1 MCACAC
7 SSWRTLHLFPAHFAY
22 YFRSAFRS
30 AFLRSG
36 FHSCPNTPVEPLSGV
51 YIVTLFPTR
60 GGFCLAVH
68 TCMSH
73 PLSCPSPSLILRRGI
88 SPTEREKRQLKQPGK
103 REGRRRG
110 QRKERGSNRENMT
123 LLEPWQFECGS
134 WNWPLQGEHCSTP
147 RLDLA
152 TRLIAADAYEY
163 VACCD

>member
-1 MCACAC
+1 MKQSLQHGPEDSTCADRQSLREVVCGRKPPAQPPAQPQVVHQFIY
-7 SSWRTLHLFPAHFAY
+7 TLFTL
-22 YFRSAFRS
+22 
-30 AFLRSG
+30 
-36 FHSCPNTPVEPLSGV
+36 NTPVEPLSGV

-134 WNWPLQGEHCSTP
+134 
-147 RLDLA
+147 
-152 TRLIAADAYEY
+152 
-163 VACCD
+163 